1 MSRFTSLYNQMAG
14 HLVRTFGD
22 DEIIYVPRIGAP
34 YSISVANGAGG
45 IFEATTQLV
54 DPDTGALT
62 ISNQP
67 NVYFKLA
74 DLQAEPQ
81 NGDRITARGVTYRI
95 VEPMF
100 DGQGGVTLRL
110 NK

>member
-1 MSRFTSLYNQMAG
+1 MAG

-22 DEIIYVPRIGAP
+22 PVIYIPRTGPAYEIA
-34 YSISVANGAGG
+34 VADGAGG
-45 IFEATTQLV
+45 IFEAVTQLV
-54 DPDTGALT
+54 DPDTGAVT

-67 NVYFKLA
+67 NIYIRLS
-74 DLQAEPQ
+74 DLQAAPT
-81 NGDRITARGVTYRI
+81 NGDRLTVQGVTYRI

-110 NK
+110 QK